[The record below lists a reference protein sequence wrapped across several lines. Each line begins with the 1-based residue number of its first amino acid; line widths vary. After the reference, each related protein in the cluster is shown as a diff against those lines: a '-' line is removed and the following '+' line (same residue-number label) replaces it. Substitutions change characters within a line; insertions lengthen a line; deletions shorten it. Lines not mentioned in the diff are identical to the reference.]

1 MSSRVATEGI
11 NLIRASIGQRSKLL
25 YHLLS
30 KMIEYSQGYNLS
42 ENFQSKSRD
51 DAIFIKWLLTSS
63 SWPRKNSNNAAQ
75 TRNHKSLKGAW
86 KGNHAF
92 DYSERFVTDGHLA
105 VNGTVLHADF
115 TRYGYVH
122 ACSSELAA
130 SVERDSRKGKAIIKV
145 YLARK
150 QHITVPRPTSTCVPL
165 RPSAGTSLLS
175 TVII

>member
-1 MSSRVATEGI
+1 M
-11 NLIRASIGQRSKLL
+11 
-25 YHLLS
+25 
-30 KMIEYSQGYNLS
+30 
-42 ENFQSKSRD
+42 
-51 DAIFIKWLLTSS
+51 
-63 SWPRKNSNNAAQ
+63 
-75 TRNHKSLKGAW
+75 
-86 KGNHAF
+86 
-92 DYSERFVTDGHLA
+92 TDGHLA